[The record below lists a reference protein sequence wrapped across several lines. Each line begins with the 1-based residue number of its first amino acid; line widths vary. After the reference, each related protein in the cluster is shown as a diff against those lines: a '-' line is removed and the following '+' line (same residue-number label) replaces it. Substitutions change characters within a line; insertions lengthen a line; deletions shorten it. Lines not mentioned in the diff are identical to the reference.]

1 MPLRPLEP
9 PEAVRTAAAAQ
20 VHQLAT
26 PRGIFPALRDVVR
39 ENLALV
45 APHRMYTLGADAI
58 VSDGLSAVVP
68 AGWRFL
74 VADGDRV
81 VASAEASGMTPAR
94 RRPSTAGPT
103 SPRRRPRST
112 SWSGSLRSCRATTSF
127 GCSRCRR
134 CTSLRPGSWA
144 ITTRSCRSRRRRA
157 FSRRAGP
164 TRRQSSSELSRGRRR
179 RSCHEL
185 TRSWGRSRP
194 SLDDWRDDVPKW

>member
-58 VSDGLSAVVP
+58 VSDGLSAAVP

-81 VASAEASGMTPAR
+81 VASAELAGDAGEAPSLNGGPYVA
-94 RRPSTAGPT
+94 STATAIDELERLPLLVQGDYEFRMLKVPALYVVAAWLVGDNDALVPLAPAPSFLAAGRPYSEAEFIGALQGP
-103 SPRRRPRST
+103 
-112 SWSGSLRSCRATTSF
+112 AQEVV
-127 GCSRCRR
+127 SR
-134 CTSLRPGSWA
+134 TDEKLGA
-144 ITTRSCRSRRRRA
+144 
-157 FSRRAGP
+157 
-164 TRRQSSSELSRGRRR
+164 
-179 RSCHEL
+179 
-185 TRSWGRSRP
+185 
-194 SLDDWRDDVPKW
+194 